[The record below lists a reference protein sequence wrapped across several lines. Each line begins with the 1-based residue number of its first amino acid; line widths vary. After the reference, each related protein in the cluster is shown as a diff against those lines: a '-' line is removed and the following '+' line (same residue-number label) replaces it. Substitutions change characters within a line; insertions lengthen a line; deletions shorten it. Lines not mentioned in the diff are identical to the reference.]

1 MLIKSLKKLFVF
13 LSLIIYF
20 FSSLVFANIKFM
32 NWSIFLNEH
41 KNNIF
46 LENNSN
52 LLTKE
57 ISEEKN
63 KNSITTCIE
72 NKNNY
77 FDFQYDFI
85 KKINLCINSI
95 LEYSSYKED
104 IFIINL
110 KSYYFVNSYL
120 LYSSLELFDV
130 NEITISNLDKE
141 KLYDFYLSE
150 LFWVT
155 VIIV

>member
-57 ISEEKN
+57 ISEKKN